1 MTKENWAICE
11 NLATSLYTHADLMV
25 DGYKVTLKLQPDG
38 PYRNVIAVYVNG
50 FIDGK
55 NLVEDREER
64 RRFYR
69 EDRKSLLPPKAPEG
83 VTAKRWARA
92 RKESMYSI
100 YYPWWTNF
108 AALRRHLTKN
118 NSSIELIGKE
128 DNTDGQKE
136 EM

>member
-1 MTKENWAICE
+1 MTKEDWAICE
-11 NLATSLYTHADLMV
+11 KLATSLYTHAELMI
-25 DGYKVTLKLQPDG
+25 DGYKVAMKLMPRG
-38 PYRNVIAVYVNG
+38 PYRNVIVVYVNG
-50 FIDGK
+50 MIDRA
-55 NLVEDREER
+55 LLDQDCEER
-64 RRFYR
+64 RRFWR
-69 EDRKSLLPPKAPEG
+69 EDRKSLLSSKAPKG
-83 VTAKRWARA
+83 VTAKRWAQA

-100 YYPWWTNF
+100 YYPWWTSF